1 MGYIQN
7 RLIAGRRARHL
18 VALSTLFNGEIKP
31 AMIKDKPY
39 SVSYGHA
46 CQAKRNEDF
55 VVAKTSCQRLPGD
68 LASST
73 YDAFAVSSMPSQT
86 KP

>member
-1 MGYIQN
+1 
-7 RLIAGRRARHL
+7 
-18 VALSTLFNGEIKP
+18 
-31 AMIKDKPY
+31 
-39 SVSYGHA
+39 VSYGHA